1 MAESHGTPLMDSAA
15 FEALPDEV
23 KEEIQAD
30 FVRLKANL
38 PEGELPDDKPAGIG
52 ATSAGLLIVK
62 TETAAYQLMEDG
74 STMRARPGPDGMEL
88 LQFKDGEVL
97 GVSSSDSA

>member
-1 MAESHGTPLMDSAA
+1 MHGTPLMDAAA
-15 FEALPDEV
+15 FDALPDNV
-23 KEEIQAD
+23 KEEIRAD
-30 FVRLKANL
+30 FARLKANL
-38 PEGELPDDKPAGIG
+38 PDGELPDDEQAGIG

-88 LQFKDGEVL
+88 LQFFGGEVVE
-97 GVSSSDSA
+97 VSSSDSV